1 MSGGISQLVAIGAQD
16 AYLTGSPQ
24 VSFFRAMYKRHTN
37 FAMTRENQVI
47 QGTQQAGNM
56 STIRFERKGDLLSYI
71 YFYKKNADGRYE
83 PLDLNQPNDQIMKT
97 ELYIGGQL
105 IDSEETEGVGA
116 RGMIGA
122 PNLASSQAMG
132 YGSPSYTFCKY
143 FEAALPLVALQYHDV
158 EMRVY
163 WKNDSGGNFF
173 PVTCVAN
180 YIYLDDDE
188 RTFFAQN
195 AHNILI
201 EQVQRNTF
209 PPSQT
214 MLDLSFSHPVKYI
227 VADNLFNDTGEKL
240 TYKMQI
246 NGVDVGDEQ
255 PVILS
260 SKAAASRSAQ
270 YFAVG
275 RASFRLIIPYSLQFG
290 AYQPTGTLNFSRL
303 DSARIILDR
312 HGAAVSETDIVV
324 TAVNYNVLRIQ
335 NGMGGLE
342 YAN

>member
-56 STIRFERKGDLLSYI
+56 STIRFERKGDMLSYI
-71 YFYKKNADGRYE
+71 YFYKKTTDGRYE
-83 PLDLNQPNDQIMKT
+83 RVSLNQLDEPIKKT

-105 IDSEETEGVGA
+105 IDSEEAEGVMA
-116 RGMIGA
+116 RGTIGA
-122 PNLASSQAMG
+122 PNLQSSDAG
-132 YGSPSYTFCKY
+132 INGSPSYTFCKY

-163 WKNDSGGNFF
+163 WGDSYDPTS

-227 VADNLFNDTGEKL
+227 TASYMSDGDEAKL

-255 PVILS
+255 PVQAS
-260 SKAAASRSAQ
+260 SRVVAARNGSNL
-270 YFAVG
+270 FAVN
-275 RASFRLIIPYSLQFG
+275 RAYDRLIIPYSLQFG

-312 HGAAVSETDIVV
+312 HGAALSGANTVV

>member
-24 VSFFRAMYKRHTN
+24 VSFFRAIYKRHTN

-47 QGTQQAGNM
+47 QGTQGAGNM

-71 YFYKKNADGRYE
+71 YFYKKMTDGYHVV
-83 PLDLNQPNDQIMKT
+83 DLTASGDQIKKT

-105 IDSEETEGVGA
+105 IDSEERTGVNA
-116 RGMIGA
+116 RGRVGS
-122 PNLASSQAMG
+122 PNSASANAG
-132 YGSPSYTFCKY
+132 EWGSPSYTFCKY
-143 FEAALPLVALQYHDV
+143 FAAVLPLVALQYHDV
-158 EMRVY
+158 EMRIY
-163 WKNDSGGNFF
+163 WNDIPGYDTDE

-180 YIYLDDDE
+180 YIYLDTDE
-188 RTFFAQN
+188 REFFANN

-201 EQVQRNTF
+201 EQIQRNTF

-227 VADNLFNDTGEKL
+227 TAVNTSDGDAHAV

-255 PVILS
+255 PVVTSALAMS
-260 SKAAASRSAQ
+260 SRHCSNELATTVNLFIP
-270 YFAVG
+270 FA
-275 RASFRLIIPYSLQFG
+275 LQCG
-290 AYQPTGTLNFSRL
+290 SYQPSGTLNFSRL

-312 HGAAVSETDIVV
+312 HAATANAKDIIV
-324 TAVNYNVLRIQ
+324 TAVNYNMLRIE